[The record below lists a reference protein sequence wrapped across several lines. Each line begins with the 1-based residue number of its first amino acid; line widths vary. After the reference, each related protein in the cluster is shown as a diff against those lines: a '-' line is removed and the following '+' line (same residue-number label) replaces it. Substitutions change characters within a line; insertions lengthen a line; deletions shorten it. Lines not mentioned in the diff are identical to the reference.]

1 MTDLVRA
8 VINGDRHALAH
19 LITLV
24 ENDAREG
31 QEALDILFPKTGKA
45 HVVGITGASGAGK
58 SSLVNCLVDLILK
71 QDPEKQIGVI
81 AVDPT
86 SPFTGGAVLGDR
98 IRMRAIAEQPHVFI
112 RSMASRGALGGLA
125 HNTQAVSLLLDAA
138 GFDMIFIETVGAG
151 QSEVEIASQAHSV
164 LVVEAPGLGDD
175 VQAAKAGIMEI
186 ADILVLNKADKA
198 EVDAAEMA
206 LRSMLAMGYPMK
218 NEQVWVPPILR
229 TVATDGNGVDEVV
242 KALQAHKTFLCSN
255 GIWQKRDQIRIQ
267 TFIRGVLERK
277 RGEEWQQLLQKQ
289 AVQDIFSGVF
299 ARKIS
304 PFRAVEQLQGNSFLK
319 NCH

>member
-1 MTDLVRA
+1 MTVLTQA
-8 VINGDRHALAH
+8 VLQGERHALAR

-24 ENDAREG
+24 ENDTREG
-31 QEALDILFPKTGKA
+31 QAALDELFPKTGRA

-58 SSLVNCLVDLILK
+58 SSLVNCLVDSILK
-71 QDPEKQIGVI
+71 QDPEKQVGVI

-98 IRMRAIAEQPHVFI
+98 IRMRAVAEHPNVFI

-125 HNTQAVSLLLDAA
+125 HNTQAVSMILDAA
-138 GFDMIFIETVGAG
+138 GFDIVFIETVGAG

-186 ADILVLNKADKA
+186 ADILVLNKADKTD
-198 EVDAAEMA
+198 VDAAEMA
-206 LRSMLAMGYPMK
+206 LRSMLAMGYPVK
-218 NEQVWVPPILR
+218 NEQVWVPPIIR
-229 TVATDGNGVDEVV
+229 TVAIGGEGVEEVI
-242 KALQAHKTFLCSN
+242 KALQEHKEFLNSN
-255 GIWQKRDQIRIQ
+255 GIWQKRDQVRIQ
-267 TFIRGVLERK
+267 TFMRMLLERR

-289 AVQDIFSGVF
+289 AVQDIFTQVF
-299 ARKIS
+299 SRKIS
-304 PFRAVEQLQGNSFLK
+304 PFKAVEQMQDNSFLK
-319 NCH
+319 NLQ

>member
-1 MTDLVRA
+1 MTVLTQA
-8 VINGDRHALAH
+8 VLQGKRHALAR

-24 ENDAREG
+24 ENNTGEG
-31 QEALDILFPKTGKA
+31 QKALDELFPKTGRA

-58 SSLVNCLVDLILK
+58 SSLVNCLVDSILK

-98 IRMRAIAEQPHVFI
+98 IRMRAVAEHPNVFI

-125 HNTQAVSLLLDAA
+125 HNTQAVSMVLDAA
-138 GFDMIFIETVGAG
+138 GFDIVFIETVGAG

-186 ADILVLNKADKA
+186 ADILVLNKADKTD
-198 EVDAAEMA
+198 VDGAEMA
-206 LRSMLAMGYPMK
+206 LRSMLAMGYPVE
-218 NEQVWVPPILR
+218 NEQVWVPPIIR
-229 TVATDGNGVDEVV
+229 TVATDGSGVEELV
-242 KALQAHKTFLCSN
+242 KALQEHKFFLQSS
-255 GIWQKRDQIRIQ
+255 GTWQKRDQIRIR
-267 TFIRGVLERK
+267 TFVRGLLERR
-277 RGEEWQQLLQKQ
+277 RGEEWHQLLQKQ
-289 AVQDIFSGVF
+289 AVQDIFSQVF
-299 ARKIS
+299 NRKLT
-304 PFRAVEQLQGNSFLK
+304 PFKAVEQLQADSFLK
-319 NCH
+319 NLL

>member
-1 MTDLVRA
+1 MKVLTQA
-8 VINGDRHALAH
+8 VLQGKRHALAR

-24 ENDAREG
+24 ENNTGEG
-31 QEALDILFPKTGKA
+31 QKALDELFPKTGRA

-58 SSLVNCLVDLILK
+58 SSLVNCLVDSILK

-98 IRMRAIAEQPHVFI
+98 IRMRAVAEHPNVFI

-125 HNTQAVSLLLDAA
+125 HNTQAVSMLLDAA
-138 GFDMIFIETVGAG
+138 GFDIVFIETVGAG

-198 EVDAAEMA
+198 DVDGAEMA
-206 LRSMLAMGYPMK
+206 LRSMLAMGYPMED
-218 NEQVWVPPILR
+218 EQIWVPPIIR
-229 TVATDGNGVDEVV
+229 TIATDGSGIEELV
-242 KALQAHKTFLCSN
+242 KALQEHKFFLQSS
-255 GIWQKRDQIRIQ
+255 GIWQKRDQIRIR
-267 TFIRGVLERK
+267 TFVRGLLERR
-277 RGEEWQQLLQKQ
+277 RGEEWHQLLQKQ
-289 AVQDIFSGVF
+289 AVQDIFSQVF
-299 ARKIS
+299 NRKLT
-304 PFRAVEQLQGNSFLK
+304 PFKAVEQLQADSFLK
-319 NCH
+319 NLL

>member
-1 MTDLVRA
+1 MTVLTQA
-8 VINGDRHALAH
+8 VLQGERHALAR

-24 ENDAREG
+24 ENDTREG
-31 QEALDILFPKTGKA
+31 QAALDELFPKTGRA

-58 SSLVNCLVDLILK
+58 SSLVNCLVDSILK
-71 QDPEKQIGVI
+71 QDPEKQVGVI

-98 IRMRAIAEQPHVFI
+98 IRMRAVAEHPNVFI

-125 HNTQAVSLLLDAA
+125 QNTQAVSMVLDAA
-138 GFDMIFIETVGAG
+138 GFDIVFIETVGAG

-198 EVDAAEMA
+198 DVDGAEMA
-206 LRSMLAMGYPMK
+206 LRSMLAMGYPMED
-218 NEQVWVPPILR
+218 EQIWVPPIIR
-229 TVATDGNGVDEVV
+229 TIATDGSGIEELV
-242 KALQAHKTFLCSN
+242 KALQEHKFFLQSS
-255 GIWQKRDQIRIQ
+255 GTWQKRDQIRIR
-267 TFIRGVLERK
+267 TFVRGLLERR
-277 RGEEWQQLLQKQ
+277 RGEEWHQLLQKQ
-289 AVQDIFSGVF
+289 AVQDIFSQVF
-299 ARKIS
+299 NRKLT
-304 PFRAVEQLQGNSFLK
+304 PFKAVEQLQADSFLK
-319 NCH
+319 NLL

>member
-1 MTDLVRA
+1 MTVLTQA
-8 VINGDRHALAH
+8 VLQGKRHALAR

-24 ENDAREG
+24 ENNTGEG
-31 QEALDILFPKTGKA
+31 QKALDELFPKTGRA

-58 SSLVNCLVDLILK
+58 SSLVNCLVDSILK

-98 IRMRAIAEQPHVFI
+98 IRMRAVAEHPNVFI

-125 HNTQAVSLLLDAA
+125 HNTQAVSMLLDAA
-138 GFDMIFIETVGAG
+138 GFDIVFIETVGAG

-186 ADILVLNKADKA
+186 ADILVLNKADKTD
-198 EVDAAEMA
+198 VDGAEMA
-206 LRSMLAMGYPMK
+206 LRSMLAMGYPVE
-218 NEQVWVPPILR
+218 NEQVWVPPIIR
-229 TVATDGNGVDEVV
+229 TVATYGSGVEELV
-242 KALQAHKTFLCSN
+242 KALQEHKSFLQSN
-255 GIWQKRDQIRIQ
+255 GIWQKRDQIRIR
-267 TFIRGVLERK
+267 TFVRGLLERR
-277 RGEEWQQLLQKQ
+277 RGEEWHQLLQKQ
-289 AVQDIFSGVF
+289 AVQDIFSQVF
-299 ARKIS
+299 NRKLT
-304 PFRAVEQLQGNSFLK
+304 PFKAVEQLQADSFLK
-319 NCH
+319 NLL